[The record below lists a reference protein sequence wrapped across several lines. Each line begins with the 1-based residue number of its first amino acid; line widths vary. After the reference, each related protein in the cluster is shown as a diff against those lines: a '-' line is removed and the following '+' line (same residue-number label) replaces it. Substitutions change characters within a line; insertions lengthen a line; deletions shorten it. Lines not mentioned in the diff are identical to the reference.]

1 MSDDSITSFLKSHT
15 TVESEVS
22 PEKTLEKNTQTT
34 DFKEIIFQEGKKL
47 SRSLSNDEVKNQVES
62 KNSRAGIASI
72 ENPTGAIQGQKE
84 GQVVDV
90 NGNSFPTLSLHNR
103 ALAVGRVIYTSREV
117 SVTSES
123 LSKFMVRQGL
133 VNESLRGGGESSNLE
148 AASNEKNDE
157 LLGDHSQVSNNQAV
171 LEGKPEGK
179 TAVAEDKPDRSF
191 WGDAVSQLEL
201 KQAINTHGVV
211 GGSKLGKYSEQ
222 NYSTDSDTRS
232 AFSQTAQDQTATNEN
247 QSGVDGKARS
257 ANQGLETE
265 NISNTLLTKDG
276 QLLVG
281 QPFDQLAKPV
291 PGAHQNSE
299 VENPPNGPVRKGS
312 QLFMDQQ
319 LGQLAKPVPEVHQNP
334 EVENPSN
341 GPVRKGSQLFMDQ
354 QLTRVVKSTGEA
366 DQGREISISSN
377 NAGTSQSELSISQK
391 FQDEVKSVAT
401 EREKLLEQSV
411 FKNKE
416 NQEDLLI
423 KGQTLQTKDIHE
435 SDGKKVQGNG
445 QTELQRFLAVAQKAP
460 ENTSERLSS
469 SILLNQ
475 LDINEAS
482 VKGYRDAPNYNTTQE
497 AVYSDSNQNR
507 IEFKGTLN
515 NAQRL
520 IVSNTYNTLTD
531 SYENWNTRFSEVLA
545 QRIAGY
551 INRQTWNVQIRM
563 NPASLGEISLEL
575 DFSEKGLEGRFGS
588 NEESTRQLLQDT
600 LPKLRLALREIL
612 EENQSLKF
620 DVSDFGNSNQD
631 DEAEKKA
638 SPELVEEI
646 NFESEVLL
654 GHTLDSELRSVVGL
668 DILV

>member
-22 PEKTLEKNTQTT
+22 PEKSLEKNTEAT
-34 DFKEIIFQEGKKL
+34 DFKEIISQEEKKL
-47 SRSLSNDEVKNQVES
+47 SSSLSKDEVDNQVES
-62 KNSRAGIASI
+62 KNSRIGIASI
-72 ENPTGAIQGQKE
+72 ENPTEAIQSRKE

-90 NGNSFPTLSLHNR
+90 NGNSFPSLSLHNR

-148 AASNEKNDE
+148 AASN
-157 LLGDHSQVSNNQAV
+157 QATS
-171 LEGKPEGK
+171 EGESESKAASKQAASEGESESKP
-179 TAVAEDKPDRSF
+179 ADAEDNPDRSF
-191 WGDAVSQLEL
+191 WGDAVSQLVV
-201 KQAINTHGVV
+201 KQAINTHGVN
-211 GGSKLGKYSEQ
+211 GESKLGKYSEQ
-222 NYSTDSDTRS
+222 NYSPESDTRS
-232 AFSQTAQDQTATNEN
+232 ALSQIAQDQAATNEN
-247 QSGVDGKARS
+247 QSGVDGRARS
-257 ANQGLETE
+257 ANQGPETE
-265 NISNTLLTKDG
+265 NPSDTPLNKQG
-276 QLLVG
+276 QILVG
-281 QPFDQLAKPV
+281 QQFGQVAKPIPEARQDSEV
-291 PGAHQNSE
+291 EKPSNGLVRREGQPLVGQQFGPVAKSILEAHQDSE
-299 VENPPNGPVRKGS
+299 VENPSSGPAGKRS

-319 LGQLAKPVPEVHQNP
+319 LDRAVKSTAEVHQDREMSHSWDN
-334 EVENPSN
+334 S
-341 GPVRKGSQLFMDQ
+341 R
-354 QLTRVVKSTGEA
+354 TGH
-366 DQGREISISSN
+366 
-377 NAGTSQSELSISQK
+377 SELSIIQQ
-391 FQDEVKSVAT
+391 FQDEVKSVVT
-401 EREKLLEQSV
+401 EREKLSEQSV

-423 KGQTLQTKDIHE
+423 KSQTLQTKDAHE

-445 QTELQRFLAVAQKAP
+445 QIELQRFLPVAQKAP
-460 ENTSERLSS
+460 ENSSERSSS

-497 AVYSDSNQNR
+497 AVYSDSSQNR
-507 IEFKGTLN
+507 IEFKGALN

-520 IVSNTYNTLTD
+520 IASNTYNSLTD
-531 SYENWNTRFSEVLA
+531 SYENWNARFSEVLA

-551 INRQTWNVQIRM
+551 INRQTWNVQLRM

-612 EENQSLKF
+612 EENQGLKF

-631 DEAEKKA
+631 GEAEKKA

>member
-22 PEKTLEKNTQTT
+22 PEKSLEKNTEVT
-34 DFKEIIFQEGKKL
+34 DFKEIISQEEKKL
-47 SRSLSNDEVKNQVES
+47 SSSLSKDEVDNRVES
-62 KNSRAGIASI
+62 KNSRIGIASI
-72 ENPTGAIQGQKE
+72 QNPTEAIQSRKE

-148 AASNEKNDE
+148 AASN
-157 LLGDHSQVSNNQAV
+157 QAES
-171 LEGKPEGK
+171 EGESESKP
-179 TAVAEDKPDRSF
+179 AVAEDNPDRSF
-191 WGDAVSQLEL
+191 WGDAASQLVV
-201 KQAINTHGVV
+201 KQAINTHGVN
-211 GGSKLGKYSEQ
+211 GESKLVKYSEQ
-222 NYSTDSDTRS
+222 SYSPESDTRS
-232 AFSQTAQDQTATNEN
+232 ALSQMVLYQTAANEN
-247 QSGVDGKARS
+247 QSGVDSRARS
-257 ANQGLETE
+257 ANQVTETE
-265 NISNTLLTKDG
+265 NPSDTLLNRQG
-276 QLLVG
+276 QMLAGQQFGQVAKPLPEAQQDSEVEKPSNGTATREGQSLVG
-281 QPFDQLAKPV
+281 QQFGLVAKPILE
-291 PGAHQNSE
+291 AHQEAE
-299 VENPPNGPVRKGS
+299 VENPSSGPMGKRS
-312 QLFMDQQ
+312 QLFMDQH
-319 LGQLAKPVPEVHQNP
+319 LGRA
-334 EVENPSN
+334 
-341 GPVRKGSQLFMDQ
+341 
-354 QLTRVVKSTGEA
+354 VKSTAETHQ
-366 DQGREISISSN
+366 DREISNSSDN
-377 NAGTSQSELSISQK
+377 PRTGHSELSIIQQ
-391 FQDEVKSVAT
+391 FQDEVKSVVA
-401 EREKLLEQSV
+401 EREKLSEQSV

-423 KGQTLQTKDIHE
+423 KSQTLQTKDIHE
-435 SDGKKVQGNG
+435 SDGKRVQGNG
-445 QTELQRFLAVAQKAP
+445 QIELQRFLAVAQKAT
-460 ENTSERLSS
+460 ENSSERSSS

-482 VKGYRDAPNYNTTQE
+482 VKGYRDAPNYNTSQE
-497 AVYSDSNQNR
+497 AVYSDSSQNR
-507 IEFKGTLN
+507 IEFKGALN

-520 IVSNTYNTLTD
+520 IASNTYNSLTD
-531 SYENWNTRFSEVLA
+531 SYENWNARFSEVLA

-551 INRQTWNVQIRM
+551 INRQTWNVQLRM

-612 EENQSLKF
+612 EENQGLKF
-620 DVSDFGNSNQD
+620 DISDFGNSNQD

-638 SPELVEEI
+638 SPELVEDI

-654 GHTLDSELRSVVGL
+654 GHTLDSELSSVVGL

>member
-22 PEKTLEKNTQTT
+22 PEKSLEKNTEVT
-34 DFKEIIFQEGKKL
+34 DFKEIISQEEKKL
-47 SRSLSNDEVKNQVES
+47 SSSLSKDEVDNQVES
-62 KNSRAGIASI
+62 KNSWIGIASI
-72 ENPTGAIQGQKE
+72 ENPTEAIQSRKE

-148 AASNEKNDE
+148 AASN
-157 LLGDHSQVSNNQAV
+157 QAES
-171 LEGKPEGK
+171 EGESESKP
-179 TAVAEDKPDRSF
+179 AVAEDNPDRSF
-191 WGDAVSQLEL
+191 WGDAASQLVV
-201 KQAINTHGVV
+201 KQAINTHGVN
-211 GGSKLGKYSEQ
+211 GESKLVKYSEQ
-222 NYSTDSDTRS
+222 SYSPESDTRS
-232 AFSQTAQDQTATNEN
+232 ALSQMAQYQAAANEN
-247 QSGVDGKARS
+247 QSGVDSRARS
-257 ANQGLETE
+257 ANQVTETE
-265 NISNTLLTKDG
+265 NPSDTLLNRQG
-276 QLLVG
+276 QMLAG
-281 QPFDQLAKPV
+281 QQFGQVAKPLPEAQQDSEV
-291 PGAHQNSE
+291 EKPSNGPATREGQSLGGQQFGQVAKPILEAHREAE
-299 VENPPNGPVRKGS
+299 VENPSSGPVGKRS
-312 QLFMDQQ
+312 QLFMDQH
-319 LGQLAKPVPEVHQNP
+319 LGRA
-334 EVENPSN
+334 
-341 GPVRKGSQLFMDQ
+341 
-354 QLTRVVKSTGEA
+354 VKSTAETHQ
-366 DQGREISISSN
+366 DREISNSSDN
-377 NAGTSQSELSISQK
+377 PRTGHSELSIIQQ
-391 FQDEVKSVAT
+391 FQDEVKSVVA
-401 EREKLLEQSV
+401 EREKLSEQSV

-423 KGQTLQTKDIHE
+423 KSQTLQTKDIHE

-445 QTELQRFLAVAQKAP
+445 QIELQRFLAVAQKAP
-460 ENTSERLSS
+460 ENSSERSSS

-482 VKGYRDAPNYNTTQE
+482 VKGYRDAPNYNTSQE
-497 AVYSDSNQNR
+497 AVYSDSSQNR
-507 IEFKGTLN
+507 IEFKGALN

-520 IVSNTYNTLTD
+520 IASNTYNSLTD
-531 SYENWNTRFSEVLA
+531 SYENWNARFSEVLA

-551 INRQTWNVQIRM
+551 INRQTWNVQLRM

-612 EENQSLKF
+612 EENQGLKF
-620 DVSDFGNSNQD
+620 DISDFGNSNQD

-638 SPELVEEI
+638 SPELVEDI

-654 GHTLDSELRSVVGL
+654 GHTLDSELSSVVGL

>member
-157 LLGDHSQVSNNQAV
+157 LLGDHSQVSNNQAA

-299 VENPPNGPVRKGS
+299 VENPP
-312 QLFMDQQ
+312 
-319 LGQLAKPVPEVHQNP
+319 
-334 EVENPSN
+334 N

>member
-15 TVESEVS
+15 IVESRVS
-22 PEKTLEKNTQTT
+22 PEKSLEKEAQPTE
-34 DFKEIIFQEGKKL
+34 FKEIVSQEENKL
-47 SRSLSNDEVKNQVES
+47 FGSLSKDGEEKQVES
-62 KNSRAGIASI
+62 KHSRIGIAST
-72 ENPTGAIQGQKE
+72 ENSTGAIESQKE

-148 AASNEKNDE
+148 VASNPAKLEGESESEPGAVNENLRGGGESSNLEAASN
-157 LLGDHSQVSNNQAV
+157 QAT
-171 LEGKPEGK
+171 LEGESESEPG
-179 TAVAEDKPDRSF
+179 AVEDNPDRSF
-191 WGDAVSQLEL
+191 WGDALSQLVV
-201 KQAINTHGVV
+201 KQAIKTHGVV

-222 NYSTDSDTRS
+222 NYSNQSDARS
-232 AFSQTAQDQTATNEN
+232 ALSQITQDHAATNPLIADEMDGAKNATEN
-247 QSGVDGKARS
+247 RSGDDGRARS
-257 ANQGLETE
+257 ANHDLEIE
-265 NISNTLLTKDG
+265 NRSNTLVRRG
-276 QLLVG
+276 YQLLVG
-281 QPFDQLAKPV
+281 QQFDQIAKSV
-291 PGAHQNSE
+291 PEAYQDAE
-299 VENPPNGPVRKGS
+299 VENPSNLSTRKGS

-319 LGQLAKPVPEVHQNP
+319 LGRA
-334 EVENPSN
+334 
-341 GPVRKGSQLFMDQ
+341 
-354 QLTRVVKSTGEA
+354 VKSTVEA
-366 DQGREISISSN
+366 HQGREILNSPNNSEINQNQPSIN
-377 NAGTSQSELSISQK
+377 QP
-391 FQDEVKSVAT
+391 FQDEVKSVVT
-401 EREKLLEQSV
+401 EKEKLSEQAV

-416 NQEDLLI
+416 NQEHLLI
-423 KGQTLQTKDIHE
+423 KGQNLQTKDIHE
-435 SDGKKVQGNG
+435 LEGKTVQGNG
-445 QTELQRFLAVAQKAP
+445 QIELQRFLAVAQKTP
-460 ENTSERLSS
+460 ESSSERSSS

-482 VKGYRDAPNYNTTQE
+482 VKGYRDAPNYNATQE
-497 AVYSDSNQNR
+497 AVYSDSSQNR
-507 IEFKGTLN
+507 IEFKGALN

-520 IVSNTYNTLTD
+520 IASNTYNSLTD
-531 SYENWNTRFSEVLA
+531 SYENWNARFSEVLA

-551 INRQTWNVQIRM
+551 INKQTWNVQLRM

-612 EENQSLKF
+612 EQNQGLKF
-620 DVSDFGNSNQD
+620 DISDFGNSNQD

-654 GHTLDSELRSVVGL
+654 GHTLDSELSSVVGL